1 MASENHT
8 PVAGTFPS
16 RTPARRRT
24 VLKAAGLATLA
35 ATAVGTAARSA
46 HAMDDTDASRPP
58 EPYDV
63 IVVGA
68 GFAGVAAARAVRAQ
82 GLRTLLLEAR
92 DRIGGRTW
100 TDTFAGER
108 VEMGGA
114 WVHPVHTRVWHEIQS
129 HGISFVADD
138 TPPDQLILPSGNG
151 YAPFSPTEA
160 GTRLGELLTDF
171 FAGSEAYFPR
181 PHDPLH
187 RIDLLAEPDR
197 LTLRDRLDQLRLSPQ
212 DDAWLNGH
220 TATAGG
226 TNTRGAYTAL
236 VRQLALSGD
245 LATYNGLNTYRPVTG
260 MGGLITAMLADQPV
274 TVRLGAPVAAVTDTG
289 TRVLVDTRAGQRYS
303 ASAVV
308 VAVPANTWNTIAFRS
323 GLPREFTAAST
334 AGIAV
339 PHAKKIWMKV
349 RGDVGRFI
357 AQGAETGAPLI
368 GVVPHTTLADG
379 SRLMIGFSVDPALDH
394 TSTAQV
400 QAALRRFVPQA
411 VVEGIKS
418 QDWGGDPYARGGWS
432 FMRPLQLTRQL
443 RTLQQPHGRLVFAG
457 SDIAAGWSG
466 FVEGA
471 VESGEHAATLALE
484 LATTTRSASLVAG

>member
-1 MASENHT
+1 MAGVS
-8 PVAGTFPS
+8 
-16 RTPARRRT
+16 RRRT
-24 VLKAAGLATLA
+24 VLKAAGLATL
-35 ATAVGTAARSA
+35 TAAA
-46 HAMDDTDASRPP
+46 GVGAAAGPVHAEQGPGD
-58 EPYDV
+58 PYDV
-63 IVVGA
+63 IVIGA

-82 GLRTLLLEAR
+82 GKRTLLLEAR

-100 TDTFAGER
+100 TGTFAGEL

-114 WVHPVHTRVWHEIQS
+114 WVHPVHTKVWHEIQS
-129 HGISFVADD
+129 HGISLVADD
-138 TPPDQLILPSGNG
+138 TPPDRLVLPSGSG
-151 YAPFSPTEA
+151 YADFDPAVA

-171 FAGSEAYFPR
+171 FAGSESYFPR

-187 RIDLLAEPDR
+187 RADLLAEPDR
-197 LTLRDRLDQLRLSPQ
+197 LTLRDRLNQLRLAPQ

-226 TNTRGAYTAL
+226 SNTRGAYTAL

-260 MGGLITAMLADQPV
+260 MGGLISAMLADQPV
-274 TVRLGAPVAAVTDTG
+274 TLQLNSPVAAVTDTASHVCVE
-289 TRVLVDTRAGQRYS
+289 TRDGRKYTGRS
-303 ASAVV
+303 VV
-308 VAVPANTWNTIAFRS
+308 VAVPANVWNSITFRS
-323 GLPREFTAAST
+323 GLPREFASAST

-357 AQGAETGAPLI
+357 AQGAESGAPLI

-379 SRLMIGFSVDPALDH
+379 SRLMIGFSVDPQLDH

-443 RTLQQPHGRLVFAG
+443 RTLQQPQGRLVFAG
-457 SDIAAGWSG
+457 SDIASGWSG

-471 VESGEHAATLALE
+471 IESGERAAVLALE
-484 LATTTRSASLVAG
+484 AAARRATPVRA